1 MKIESK
7 IVFWTSIGHFCNHI
21 GNYLTP
27 ALLIYLQTD
36 IPLSQT
42 ERGILGSIP
51 MIILVLLSSLVG
63 WLGDNYPIWKKHM
76 IWVGIIG
83 IGFFGFFISFANT
96 FFDLAITTAVLGV
109 ALSTYHPL
117 AFTFI
122 NTMENKDRNMGI
134 NAVSGNVGSAVTP
147 LISMILAVFWG
158 WRMAFLTFSLFQI
171 LIGLSFALVFPNDQI
186 THSNLNNFTQKEHE
200 HEVPFA
206 DSHFFILSILLV
218 LISAARAP
226 VFRCISYFT
235 TVIFKDAFLFTN
247 VESSIFSAATLGIGA
262 FATFLMGTLNNRKA
276 TKGVGRDDR
285 VNFRINS
292 ILLSNGAS
300 AVLLTLLVLTPKSST
315 LAILIIYILLSF
327 FFFLGAAILPTILS
341 EVTGPSHGMASSMG
355 VLFTGATL
363 TGAVAPTIFGFL
375 ADELGFEVSFLF
387 LGSVAFTCL
396 ILIFL
401 FKFVYQSLIN
411 QNESESSVA
420 GRRVL

>member
-1 MKIESK
+1 MKIENK
-7 IVFWTSIGHFCNHI
+7 IIFWVSIGHFCNHI

-36 IPLSQT
+36 IPLTQT

-51 MIILVLLSSLVG
+51 MILLVLLSSLVG
-63 WLGDNYPIWKKHM
+63 WLGDNHPIWKKHM
-76 IWVGIIG
+76 IWIGIIG
-83 IGFFGFFISFANT
+83 IGFFGILVSFTNT
-96 FFDLAITTAVLGV
+96 FFDLAIATVVLGV

-134 NAVSGNVGSAVTP
+134 NAVSGNFGSAITP
-147 LISMILAVFWG
+147 LISMILAIFWG
-158 WRMAFLTFSLFQI
+158 WRIAFLAFSFFQI
-171 LIGLSFALVFPNDQI
+171 LIGLSIAVVFPNDQT
-186 THSNLNNFTQKEHE
+186 THTNLNRYTQKEHE

-206 DSHFFILSILLV
+206 GFHFIILSVILV

-235 TVIFKDAFLFTN
+235 TVVFKDAFLFTN
-247 VESSIFSAATLGIGA
+247 VESSIFSAITLGVGA
-262 FATFLMGTLNNRKA
+262 FATFLMGALNNRKA
-276 TKGVGRDDR
+276 TKGVVRDER

-300 AVLLTLLVLTPKSST
+300 ALLLILLVLTPMSNT
-315 LAILIIYILLSF
+315 LMILIVYILLSF

-375 ADELGFEVSFLF
+375 ADELGFEASFLF

-401 FKFVYQSLIN
+401 FKFVYQSLIKEN
-411 QNESESSVA
+411 DSKSSIA
-420 GRRVL
+420 E